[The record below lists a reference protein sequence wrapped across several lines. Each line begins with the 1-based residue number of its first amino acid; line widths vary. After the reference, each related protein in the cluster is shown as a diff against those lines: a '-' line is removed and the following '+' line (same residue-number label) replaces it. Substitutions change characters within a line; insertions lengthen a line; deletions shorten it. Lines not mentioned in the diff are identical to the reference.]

1 MLSLEKCRE
10 LLNKKGKNYT
20 DEQILEIR
28 DFCYKLAEIEYEE
41 YLNKIKDEK
50 ASDNLYE
57 SLYRR
62 AS

>member
-10 LLNKKGKNYT
+10 LLNKKEKKYT

-28 DFCYKLAEIEYEE
+28 DFCYKLAEIEYEA
-41 YLNKIKDEK
+41 YLNFIKNEK
-50 ASDNLYE
+50 ASDNLHE